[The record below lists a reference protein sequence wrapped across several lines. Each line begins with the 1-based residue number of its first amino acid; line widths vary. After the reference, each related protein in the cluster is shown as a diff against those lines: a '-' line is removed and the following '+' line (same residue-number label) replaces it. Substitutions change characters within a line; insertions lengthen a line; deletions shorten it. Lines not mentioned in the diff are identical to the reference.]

1 MGRDAAGRRRRFRD
15 LHVSRT
21 FVMPNAWDMGSARL
35 LESLGFSA
43 IATTSSGFAATLG
56 RHDQH
61 VSREAMEEHVGA
73 LVEAVDIPVSVDA
86 EHGYADEPAGVG
98 ETVRRMAEIGAAG
111 ISIEDY
117 DPAGRIY
124 SLPVALQRLEAAVSA
139 AEGSGIVLTARAEN
153 QLYGVGDLDDTI
165 ARLIA
170 FGRAGA
176 DVLYAPGITSLSDI
190 QRVVEEVSRPVN
202 VLLQEPTPTVGELAA
217 VGVRRLSTG
226 GGLAFAAYGTLVR
239 AGRELLGPGTH
250 TYLDGVLSAEDRRA
264 FQS

>member
-1 MGRDAAGRRRRFRD
+1 MVRDAANRRRQFRD
-15 LHVSRT
+15 LHASGT
-21 FVMPNAWDMGSARL
+21 FVMPNAWDAGSARL

-56 RHDQH
+56 RPDQH
-61 VSREAMEEHVGA
+61 VTREEIEEHVEA
-73 LVEAVDIPVSVDA
+73 LVEAVDVPVSVDA
-86 EHGYADEPAGVG
+86 EHGYADEPTGVG

-139 AEGSGIVLTARAEN
+139 AAESGIVLTARAEN
-153 QLYGVGDLDDTI
+153 HLYGVEDLDDTI
-165 ARLIA
+165 ARLVA

-176 DVLYAPGITSLSDI
+176 DVLYAPGITSLADI
-190 QRVVEEVSRPVN
+190 ERIVEEAGRPIN
-202 VLLQEPTPTVGELAA
+202 ALLQDSSPTVGELAA

-226 GGLAFAAYGTLVR
+226 GGLAFAAYGTLVA

-250 TYLDGVLSAEDRRA
+250 SYLDGVVTSEDRRA
-264 FQS
+264 FRS